1 MFLLTL
7 LLKQAKL
14 RTASG
19 LERPSEDLAMSDA
32 AGGAGDAE
40 YDEREI
46 GSGAAEGQPASGDGV
61 PTPSPPT
68 TPVG

>member
-1 MFLLTL
+1 
-7 LLKQAKL
+7 
-14 RTASG
+14 
-19 LERPSEDLAMSDA
+19 MSDA

-46 GSGAAEGQPASGDGV
+46 GSGAAEGQPASGDGM
-61 PTPSPPT
+61 PTPSTPT